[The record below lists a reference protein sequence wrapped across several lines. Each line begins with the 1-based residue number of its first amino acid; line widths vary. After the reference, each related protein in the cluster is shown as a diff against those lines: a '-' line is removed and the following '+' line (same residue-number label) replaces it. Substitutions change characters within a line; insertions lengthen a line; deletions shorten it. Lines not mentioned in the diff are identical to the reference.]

1 MKKIIFVTFL
11 IFLFLSCY
19 SDPNYYDD
27 MCYVCGGTGRCYMCN
42 GRGYLNLED
51 KCYACNGSG
60 KCINCNGSGKIIKP
74 FVYMTQIKENKLSV
88 LYKK

>member
-27 MCYVCGGTGRCYMCN
+27 MCYVCGGT
-42 GRGYLNLED
+42 LED
-51 KCYACNGSG
+51 VICVMDVD
-60 KCINCNGSGKIIKP
+60 I
-74 FVYMTQIKENKLSV
+74 
-88 LYKK
+88 